1 MYAILEKIF
10 KLKQNNTSISVE
22 LMAGLTT
29 FATMSYIL
37 AVNPA
42 ILSATGMDKASLVTV
57 TALASVLGCLFMA
70 FFANLPIALA
80 PAMGTNAYFAI
91 IVCLGMGIKW
101 EQALALVFYNGIF
114 FLLIS
119 ITGLR
124 EKFILGV
131 PKALQIGLQAGIGI
145 FIAFFGLQS
154 SKIII
159 SDTNTLVTAGNL
171 TSPECMLT
179 LFGIAITA
187 VMMVKKF
194 KPAIILSI
202 VILTCISYFTA
213 ASNGEKLA
221 KIPDAIFSLP
231 HGISDTFFKLD
242 FAYPFREF
250 NKALPII
257 LILLI
262 LDMFDTLAT
271 IIALGRRTGLMN
283 EDGRMKKIGRAFAA
297 DACATISGA
306 LLGTSTTGAYVESA
320 SGIEA
325 GGRTGLVP
333 TTVAILFLLALFF
346 SPIIASVPPIAT
358 APALVMVGIL
368 MTQGL
373 RELNFNDLS
382 ELVPA
387 ISCMLIT
394 ALSFKITEGFAMGI
408 ISFVL
413 MRIATNRI
421 KEINPATWFVF
432 TIMCLFIAFM
442 H

>member
-1 MYAILEKIF
+1 MQNFIEKIF
-10 KLKQNNTSISVE
+10 KLKQHKTSVSIE

-57 TALASVLGCLFMA
+57 TALASALGCLFMA
-70 FFANLPIALA
+70 LFANLPIALA

-101 EQALALVFYNGIF
+101 QEALALVFYNGIF

-124 EKFILGV
+124 EKFIKGV
-131 PKALQIGLQAGIGI
+131 PRALQIGLQAGIGI

-154 SKIII
+154 SKIIV
-159 SDTNTLVTAGNL
+159 SDANTLVTAGNL

-179 LFGIAITA
+179 LFGIALTA

-202 VILTCISYFTA
+202 GVLTIISYFA
-213 ASNGEKLA
+213 VDSNGEKLA
-221 KIPDAIFSLP
+221 KIPDTIFSLP
-231 HGISDTFFKLD
+231 HGISDTFLKLD
-242 FAYPFREF
+242 FAYPFRDF

-271 IIALGRRTGLMN
+271 VIALGRRTGLMN
-283 EDGRMKKIGRAFAA
+283 ESGKMEKIGRAFTA

-333 TTVAILFLLALFF
+333 TTVAIFFLLALFF
-346 SPIIASVPPIAT
+346 SPIIASVPAIAT

-382 ELVPA
+382 ELIPA

-394 ALSFKITEGFAMGI
+394 ALSFKITEGFAIGI

-413 MRIATNRI
+413 MRTTTNRVR
-421 KEINPATWFVF
+421 EINPATWFVF
-432 TIMCLFIAFM
+432 AIMCLFIAFM

>member
-1 MYAILEKIF
+1 MQGILDKIF
-10 KLKQNNTSISVE
+10 KLKQNKTTISTE

-42 ILSATGMDKASLVTV
+42 ILSAAGMDKASLVTV
-57 TALASVLGCLFMA
+57 TAIASCLGCLFMA
-70 FFANLPIALA
+70 IFANLPIALA
-80 PAMGTNAYFAI
+80 PAMGTNTYFAI
-91 IVCLGMGIKW
+91 IVCLGMGVKW

-119 ITGLR
+119 ISGLR
-124 EKFILGV
+124 EKLIRGV

-159 SDTNTLVTAGNL
+159 SDTNTLVTAGKL
-171 TSPECMLT
+171 TSPECLMT
-179 LFGIAITA
+179 LFGIALTA
-187 VMMVKKF
+187 VLLVKKF
-194 KPAIILSI
+194 RPAIILSI
-202 VILTCISYFTA
+202 AVLTCISYFA
-213 ASNGEKLA
+213 VGSNGEKMSQL
-221 KIPDAIFSLP
+221 PNAIFSLP
-231 HGISDTFFKLD
+231 NGISDTFLKLD

-257 LILLI
+257 LILLV
-262 LDMFDTLAT
+262 LDMFDTIAT
-271 IIALGRRTGLMN
+271 IIALGRRTGLMK
-283 EDGRMKKIGRAFAA
+283 EDGKMERIGRAFTA

-306 LLGTSTTGAYVESA
+306 LLGTSTTGTYVESA

-333 TTVAILFLLALFF
+333 TTVALLFLLALFI
-346 SPIIASVPPIAT
+346 SPIITSVPPIAT
-358 APALVMVGIL
+358 APALVVVGIL

-373 RELNFNDLS
+373 KDLNFNDLS
-382 ELVPA
+382 ELIPA

-394 ALSFKITEGFAMGI
+394 ALSFKITEGFAIGI

-413 MRIATNRI
+413 MRIAKNRAR
-421 KEINPATWFVF
+421 EINSATWFVF
-432 TIMCLFIAFM
+432 AIMCLFIAFID
-442 H
+442 

>member
-1 MYAILEKIF
+1 MKDTLEKLF
-10 KLKQNNTSISVE
+10 KLKEHKTSVSVE

-42 ILSATGMDKASLVTV
+42 ILSACGMDKPALVTV
-57 TALASVLGCLFMA
+57 TAIAATLGCLLMA

-80 PAMGTNAYFAI
+80 PAMGTNTYFSI

-114 FLLIS
+114 FFLIS
-119 ITGLR
+119 VSGLR
-124 EKFILGV
+124 EKLILGV

-171 TSPECMLT
+171 ASPECLIT
-179 LFGIAITA
+179 LFGIALTA
-187 VMMVKKF
+187 VLMAKKF
-194 KPAIILSI
+194 KPAIILTI
-202 VILTCISYFTA
+202 AILTCVSYFSNG
-213 ASNGEKLA
+213 SNGEKLA

-231 HGISDTFFKLD
+231 SGISETFCKLD
-242 FAYPFREF
+242 FAYPFRDF

-271 IIALGRRTGLMN
+271 IIALGRRTGLMS
-283 EDGRMKKIGRAFAA
+283 EDGKMKKIGRAFTA

-306 LLGTSTTGAYVESA
+306 LLGTSTTGSYIESA

-333 TTVAILFLLALFF
+333 TTVAILFILALFF
-346 SPIIASVPPIAT
+346 SPIISSVPPIAT

-368 MTQGL
+368 MTQGMKDL
-373 RELNFNDLS
+373 DFNDLS
-382 ELVPA
+382 ELIPA
-387 ISCMLIT
+387 IVCMLIT

-413 MRIATNRI
+413 MRIATNRT
-421 KEINPATWFVF
+421 KSINPATWLVF
-432 TIMCLFIAFM
+432 SIMCLFLAFVK
-442 H
+442 

>member
-1 MYAILEKIF
+1 MKDTLEKLF
-10 KLKQNNTSISVE
+10 KLKEHKTSVSVE

-42 ILSATGMDKASLVTV
+42 ILSACGMDKLALVTV
-57 TALASVLGCLFMA
+57 TAIAAMLGCLFMA

-80 PAMGTNAYFAI
+80 PAMGTNTYFAI
-91 IVCLGMGIKW
+91 IICLGMGLKW

-114 FLLIS
+114 FFLIS
-119 ITGLR
+119 ISGIR
-124 EKFILGV
+124 EKFIQGV

-154 SKIII
+154 SKIIV
-159 SDTNTLVTAGNL
+159 SDSNTLVTAGDL
-171 TSPECMLT
+171 TSIESIIT
-179 LFGIAITA
+179 LFGIALIA
-187 VMMVKKF
+187 VLMAKKF
-194 KPAIILSI
+194 KPAIII
-202 VILTCISYFTA
+202 TIAILTCISYFA
-213 ASNGEKLA
+213 EGSNGEKIA
-221 KIPDAIFSLP
+221 TIPDKVFSFP
-231 HGISDTFFKLD
+231 HGISETFFKLD
-242 FAYPFREF
+242 FMYPFRDF
-250 NKALPII
+250 NQAFSII

-271 IIALGRRTGLMN
+271 IIALGRRTGLMR
-283 EDGRMKKIGRAFAA
+283 EDGKMKKIGRAFTA

-333 TTVAILFLLALFF
+333 ATVAVLFMVSLFL
-346 SPIIASVPPIAT
+346 SPIIGSVPPIAT
-358 APALVMVGIL
+358 APALVIVGIL

-373 RELNFNDLS
+373 KDLNFSDLS
-382 ELVPA
+382 ELIPA
-387 ISCMLIT
+387 IACMLIT
-394 ALSFKITEGFAMGI
+394 ALSFKITEGFAIGI

-413 MRIATNRI
+413 MRVATNRARELNSSTLLI
-421 KEINPATWFVF
+421 FA
-432 TIMCLFIAFM
+432 IMCLFVAFI
-442 H
+442 